1 MVARSQP
8 LAVPLR
14 HRNGFHVVIGPRSR
28 RRRLGGV
35 LGMVFT
41 VAAVFFL
48 MVSSRVALDRSAF
61 VLEDVRRQIEA
72 EEARYWDLRLQVA
85 ELQSPERI
93 ARLAEEAGMVYPI
106 EIRRVEVPGLGT
118 PGPDIEQRWSDL
130 KSLLGAQP

>member
-8 LAVPLR
+8 LAVPLSPR
-14 HRNGFHVVIGPRSR
+14 RGFHVVIGPRSR

-61 VLEDVRRQIEA
+61 VLEDVARQIEA

-93 ARLAEEAGMVYPI
+93 AGLAEEMGMVYPI

-118 PGPDIEQRWSDL
+118 PGPDVEQRWSDL
-130 KSLLGAQP
+130 KNLLGAQP